1 MSAPMPFPQHVRNI
15 LTLGLPLIGSHL
27 AHFFL
32 TLTDS
37 IMLGWYNP
45 EILAAQVIAGS
56 LFFVFFVMGEGFAF
70 ALMPLVAE
78 AEEAGDE
85 TQARRL
91 TRMAI
96 WASLIFGVLVMPV
109 MLWSGPVLRI
119 VGQQPDLADNAQGYL
134 EIAGWSI
141 FPALLTMVMRSYL
154 SALERAQVVLWV
166 TFGAVGLNAVINY
179 TLIFGHWGMPEMG
192 IRGAAVATLA
202 VNIVSFGLLALYA
215 AVKTPE
221 HALFVRFWRSDREAF
236 GRIFRLGWP
245 IGIANLAEVGL
256 FAASSMMMGWL
267 GTMQLAAHGIA
278 LQISAITFMVHLGL
292 SNVATVRAGRALG
305 RKSAADLRLG
315 ARIVMMMSMGV
326 AAVALIVFLT
336 MPEVLMSLFLSPD
349 DPKRGT
355 VIGVGVGLLAAAGL
369 FQLVDAAQVI
379 AIGLLRGVQDTRRP
393 MLIAAVSYWGI
404 GVPVSY
410 GLGFGLGWG
419 GVGVW
424 IGLAIGLAA
433 AAILLSIRFWGPVLR
448 RIDRDG
454 L

>member
-32 TLTDS
+32 MLTDS
-37 IMLGWYNP
+37 VMLGWYDA
-45 EILAAQVIAGS
+45 EVLAAQVIAGS

-78 AEEAGDE
+78 AEEAGE
-85 TQARRL
+85 EAQTRRL

-109 MLWSGPVLRI
+109 MLWSGPMLRLT
-119 VGQQPDLADNAQGYL
+119 GQQPDLADNAQRYL
-134 EIAGWSI
+134 QIAGWSM
-141 FPALLTMVMRSYL
+141 FPGLLTMVMRSFL

-166 TFGAVGLNAVINY
+166 TFGGVPLNAVINY
-179 TLIFGHWGMPEMG
+179 ALIFGHWGMPEMG
-192 IRGAAVATLA
+192 IQGAAVATLA

-215 AVKTPE
+215 AIKTPE
-221 HALFVRFWRSDREAF
+221 HALFVRFWRSDWEAF

-267 GTMQLAAHGIA
+267 GPLPLAAHGIA
-278 LQISAITFMVHLGL
+278 LQISSLTFMVHLGL

-305 RKSAADLRLG
+305 RRSAPDLRLG

-326 AAVALIVFLT
+326 AAVALVVFLA
-336 MPEVLMSLFLSPD
+336 MPETLMGLFLSPD
-349 DPKRGT
+349 DPKRAT
-355 VIGVGVGLLAAAGL
+355 VIGVGVGLLAAAGV

>member
-1 MSAPMPFPQHVRNI
+1 MNAPMPLSQHVRNI
-15 LTLGLPLIGSHL
+15 LTLGFPLIGSHL

-32 TLTDS
+32 MLTDS
-37 IMLGWYNP
+37 VMLGWYDP
-45 EILAAQVIAGS
+45 EVLAAQVIGGS

-70 ALMPLVAE
+70 ALMPMVAE

-85 TQARRL
+85 TLARRL
-91 TRMAI
+91 TRMTI
-96 WASLIFGVLVMPV
+96 WASVLFGLAVLPI
-109 MLWSGPVLRI
+109 MLWSGPVLRAL
-119 VGQQPDLADNAQGYL
+119 GQEPGLALNAQRYL
-134 EIAGWSI
+134 EVAGWSI
-141 FPALLTMVMRSYL
+141 FPGLLSMVMRSFL

-179 TLIFGHWGMPEMG
+179 TLIFGHWGMPELG
-192 IRGAAVATLA
+192 IRGAAVATLV
-202 VNIVSFGLLALYA
+202 VNVASFGLLALYA

-221 HALFVRFWRSDREAF
+221 HALFVRLWRPDREAF
-236 GRIFRLGWP
+236 GRVFRLGWP

-267 GTMQLAAHGIA
+267 GPMPLAAHGIA
-278 LQISAITFMVHLGL
+278 LQISSLTFMVHMGL
-292 SNVATVRAGRALG
+292 SNVATVRAGRAMG
-305 RKSAADLRLG
+305 RKSVVDLRLG
-315 ARIVMMMSMGV
+315 ARLVMMMSLGV
-326 AAVALIVFLT
+326 ATLALIGFVTL
-336 MPEVLMSLFLSPD
+336 PELLMGLFLSPD
-349 DPKRGT
+349 DPQRDT

-404 GVPVSY
+404 GMPVSY

-424 IGLAIGLAA
+424 IGLAIGLAT

-448 RIDRDG
+448 RIEHDG
-454 L
+454 T